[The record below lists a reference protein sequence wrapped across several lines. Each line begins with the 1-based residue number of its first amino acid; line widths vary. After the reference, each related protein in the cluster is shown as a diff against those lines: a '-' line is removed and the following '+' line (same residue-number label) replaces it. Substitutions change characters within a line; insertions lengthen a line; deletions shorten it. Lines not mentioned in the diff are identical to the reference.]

1 MFVVDGQHGLQ
12 FKETGKHFHF
22 LSKTQPVIGR
32 EFGVK
37 IRQSVGYA
45 VAGNNQPL
53 NKFVSDL
60 DGCVKRFLLL
70 YGELNQLVESVV
82 LNLWGCGKLVH
93 GEFDGLGMKF
103 LLHMETNK
111 RLLCLAKTSDDLF
124 VHRLNLGCFKR
135 R

>member
-45 VAGNNQPL
+45 VAGT
-53 NKFVSDL
+53 
-60 DGCVKRFLLL
+60 
-70 YGELNQLVESVV
+70 
-82 LNLWGCGKLVH
+82 
-93 GEFDGLGMKF
+93 
-103 LLHMETNK
+103 TN
-111 RLLCLAKTSDDLF
+111 R
-124 VHRLNLGCFKR
+124 
-135 R
+135 